1 MPGKQ
6 VRMTEKR
13 CFDWKHLQEHLP
25 HRSNRLEESQ
35 GEQELH
41 YFPVL
46 QQLIWEQR
54 LKMVRTCLQLK
65 IFLCLMVTKEYRLKA
80 GTSYSVGLEFMEE
93 ERRMA
98 RKYHE
103 EGMREES

>member
-1 MPGKQ
+1 MG
-6 VRMTEKR
+6 EGH
-13 CFDWKHLQEHLP
+13 CKHLQEHVP

-54 LKMVRTCLQLK
+54 LKNGQNLSPTKDIFVLNGNKRIQAKSWDKLQCGIRIYGGRK
-65 IFLCLMVTKEYRLKA
+65 KDGKE
-80 GTSYSVGLEFMEE
+80 VP
-93 ERRMA
+93 
-98 RKYHE
+98 
-103 EGMREES
+103 

>member
-1 MPGKQ
+1 MQQHVPH
-6 VRMTEKR
+6 KR
-13 CFDWKHLQEHLP
+13 
-25 HRSNRLEESQ
+25 NRLEESQ
-35 GEQELH
+35 EEQELH
-41 YFPVL
+41 CFPVL

-54 LKMVRTCLQLK
+54 LKNGLNLSPPK
-65 IFLCLMVTKEYRLKA
+65 EIFVLNGNKRIQVKA
-80 GTSYSVGLEFMEE
+80 ETSYSVGLEFMEE